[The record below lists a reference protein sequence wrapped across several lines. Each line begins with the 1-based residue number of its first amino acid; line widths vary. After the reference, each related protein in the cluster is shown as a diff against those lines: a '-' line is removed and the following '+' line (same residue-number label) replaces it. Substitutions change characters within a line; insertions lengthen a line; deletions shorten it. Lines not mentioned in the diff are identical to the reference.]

1 MFRWGGVVAT
11 GLAIA
16 SVAAVSGVPA
26 QAAKPSF
33 RGDGIVRLADGPW
46 VGQGV
51 PPAGGAFETEHELEV
66 LGAGTYSF
74 RFRIVNTGKLRS
86 DFDIAASR
94 WSTPPATCD
103 YKVVRRGK
111 NITKKITESSYVEK
125 ALKAGDKTTYKVTIS
140 AAASDD
146 QCGLEF
152 KSYPVG
158 HFDRRDSVI
167 ITVANTA

>member
-1 MFRWGGVVAT
+1 MVRWSRAAATALAASGV
-11 GLAIA
+11 A
-16 SVAAVSGVPA
+16 SAWGVPA
-26 QAAKPSF
+26 QAAKPAF

-46 VGQGV
+46 IGQGV
-51 PPAGGAFETEHELEV
+51 PPPGGAFETEHELEV
-66 LGAGTYSF
+66 MGAGTYAF
-74 RFRIVNTGKLRS
+74 RFRIVNTGKQRS
-86 DFDIAASR
+86 DFDISAAR
-94 WSTPPATCD
+94 WSTPPATCT
-103 YKVVRRGK
+103 YKVVRRGQ

-140 AAASDD
+140 AAESDD